1 MASGSIFTFDA
12 DPQRVSSPWL
22 GPDDAAARKAST
34 PALQQASSH
43 DQPLEPVM
51 LSDYGVTKLEAE
63 PQEGP
68 TEYKLH
74 LLLRPRRRYKSMSTV
89 PDSKR
94 AAVAVKMEP
103 RGLSATS
110 TESRQI
116 RLQQLTTQLLWRLQ
130 QSSPYHVLKPKDLV
144 VPRLPDDAVDL
155 HQALKVQRPVL
166 GLEESRGALYE
177 IGVSDDGTL
186 VGLTQDEMDESIV
199 TLRVMAATLG
209 CRVDVLRQVIVGE
222 CEWPETAELV
232 DNGASVPAQ
241 TLRHGT
247 LRVAEAFV
255 TPDFGSQSGDAGSR
269 NGLPKQD
276 AVAASGIDKSES
288 PSTSR
293 SVTDQLRVTLTG
305 PTTSG
310 KSTLLGTLST
320 STMDNGRGRS
330 RLSLF
335 KHRHEVVSGMT
346 SSVAQELLGY
356 KDDTIVNYAKAHVES
371 WLDIHFESENGR
383 LVFVSDSAGHPRFR
397 RTILRGL
404 VGWAPQWTVLC
415 LAADDLETNSAKDG
429 ISSSAQDVLGSD
441 GANVDLAKAHLE
453 LCLKLKTPLVVAI
466 TKLDLATKTS
476 IQRVLGKVLTL
487 IKEAGR
493 IPKILQPAQNEP
505 PSPSVLSASDSAKVK
520 GALGDLA
527 QGDDLLK
534 LVPIVL
540 TSAVSGAGIGLMHA
554 LLKELPLPRV
564 PTAHDFIGEALNPEQ
579 PSSVFHID
587 DTFSRPADFAS
598 ITENGSHSDLGI
610 VVSGYLRFGHLSVGD
625 TIVAGPFP
633 SDDDDFK
640 GRTPE
645 ERPSPG
651 GGYGLSISHPSSAEL
666 ARVAIRNA
674 VAASTIKGEWHNA
687 RIVSIRNL
695 RLGVRTLSAGQV
707 GTIGIL
713 LDMPPP
719 AGSSEGSL
727 EPPARE
733 VPRIRKGMVLAVPP
747 QHMLKTGMSL
757 QAASGLTAV
766 FHDLNAASLMIGTLV
781 NVYCGTVRAAA
792 RVLGLSTLRARDG
805 LHKAAS
811 ATDEV
816 EETFAVDQD
825 EDAMRPTGVE
835 VVLELLTSREW
846 IELGSQVVILEGGRN
861 DRSGLEGYVGNI
873 VEIVD

>member
-22 GPDDAAARKAST
+22 GPDDAAARKSST
-34 PALQQASSH
+34 PALQQASSN

-94 AAVAVKMEP
+94 AAVAVKTEP

-155 HQALKVQRPVL
+155 RQALQVQRPVL

-209 CRVDVLRQVIVGE
+209 CRVDLLREVIVGE

-232 DNGASVPAQ
+232 GNGASVPPQ

-255 TPDFGSQSGDAGSR
+255 TPDFGSRNGDPGSR
-269 NGLPKQD
+269 NGLSKQD
-276 AVAASGIDKSES
+276 ATAESGIDKSES

-293 SVTDQLRVTLTG
+293 SMTDQLRVTLTG

-356 KDDTIVNYAKAHVES
+356 KDDTIVNYSKAHVES

-505 PSPSVLSASDSAKVK
+505 PSPSAISASDSAKVK

-527 QGDDLLK
+527 QGGDLLK

-564 PTAHDFIGEALNPEQ
+564 PTAHDFVGEALNPEQ

-598 ITENGSHSDLGI
+598 ITDNGSQSDLGI

-633 SDDDDFK
+633 SGDDDLK

-695 RLGVRTLSAGQV
+695 RLGVRTLAAGQV

-713 LDMPPP
+713 LDVPPPP

-727 EPPARE
+727 EA
-733 VPRIRKGMVLAVPP
+733 PRIRKGMVLAVPP

-757 QAASGLTAV
+757 QAASGLTAM
-766 FHDLNAASLMIGTLV
+766 FHDPNAASLMIGTLV

-792 RVLGLSTLRARDG
+792 RVLGLSMLRARDG
-805 LHKAAS
+805 LHKAVS

-816 EETFAVDQD
+816 EEIFAVDQD
-825 EDAMRPTGVE
+825 EDATRPTGVE

>member
-22 GPDDAAARKAST
+22 GPDDAAARKSST
-34 PALQQASSH
+34 PALQQASSN

-94 AAVAVKMEP
+94 AAVAVKTEP

-155 HQALKVQRPVL
+155 RQALQVQRPVL

-209 CRVDVLRQVIVGE
+209 CRVDLLREVIVGE

-232 DNGASVPAQ
+232 GNGASVPPQ

-255 TPDFGSQSGDAGSR
+255 TPDFGSRNGDPGSR
-269 NGLPKQD
+269 NGLSRQD
-276 AVAASGIDKSES
+276 AAAESGIDKSES

-293 SVTDQLRVTLTG
+293 SMTDQLRVTLTG

-356 KDDTIVNYAKAHVES
+356 KDDTIVNYSKTHVES

-404 VGWAPQWTVLC
+404 
-415 LAADDLETNSAKDG
+415 
-429 ISSSAQDVLGSD
+429 
-441 GANVDLAKAHLE
+441 KAHLE

-505 PSPSVLSASDSAKVK
+505 PSPSAISASDSAKVK

-527 QGDDLLK
+527 QGGDLLK

-564 PTAHDFIGEALNPEQ
+564 PTAHDFVGEALNPEQ

-598 ITENGSHSDLGI
+598 ITDNGSQSDLGI

-633 SDDDDFK
+633 SGDDDVK

-695 RLGVRTLSAGQV
+695 RLGVRTLAAGQV

-713 LDMPPP
+713 LDVPPPP
-719 AGSSEGSL
+719 AGSSEESL
-727 EPPARE
+727 EA
-733 VPRIRKGMVLAVPP
+733 PRIRKGMVLAVPP

-757 QAASGLTAV
+757 QAASGLTAM

-805 LHKAAS
+805 LHKAVS

-816 EETFAVDQD
+816 EEIFAVDQD
-825 EDAMRPTGVE
+825 EDATRPTGVE

>member
-1 MASGSIFTFDA
+1 MASGSIFTFDV

-22 GPDDAAARKAST
+22 GPDDSAARKTST
-34 PALQQASSH
+34 PSLQPASD

-51 LSDYGVTKLEAE
+51 LSDCGVTKLEAE

-94 AAVAVKMEP
+94 AAAVKIEP
-103 RGLSATS
+103 RGLSSSS

-144 VPRLPDDAVDL
+144 IPRLPDDTVDL
-155 HQALKVQRPVL
+155 KQALKLQKPVL
-166 GLEESRGALYE
+166 GLDESRGALYE

-186 VGLTQDEMDESIV
+186 IGLTQDEMDESIT

-209 CRVDVLRQVIVGE
+209 CRVDLLREVIVGE
-222 CEWPETAELV
+222 CEWAETAELI
-232 DNGASVPAQ
+232 DNGASYPAQ

-255 TPDFGSQSGDAGSR
+255 TPDFGSNNAQKGST
-269 NGLPKQD
+269 NGAKQN
-276 AVAASGIDKSES
+276 AASGSSPEKSES
-288 PSTSR
+288 PSTSQ
-293 SVTDQLRVTLTG
+293 SVTDQLRITLTG

-356 KDDTIVNYAKAHVES
+356 KDNAIINYSGAHVES
-371 WLDIHFESENGR
+371 WIDVHFESENGR

-415 LAADDLETNSAKDG
+415 LAADDLEANSAKDG

-441 GANVDLAKAHLE
+441 GASVDLARAHLE
-453 LCLKLKTPLVVAI
+453 LCLKLKTPLVVII

-476 IQRVLGKVLTL
+476 LQRVLGKVLTL

-493 IPKILQPAQNEP
+493 TPKILQPAQNEP
-505 PSPSVLSASDSAKVK
+505 LNPSHIPASDSAKVK
-520 GALGDLA
+520 GALGDMA
-527 QGDDLLK
+527 QQGDFLK

-540 TSAVSGAGIGLMHA
+540 TSAVSGAGIGLTHA
-554 LLKELPLPRV
+554 LLKELPLPPP
-564 PTAHDFIGEALNPEQ
+564 PTAHDFIGMALNPEQ

-587 DTFSRPADFAS
+587 DTFTRPADFAS
-598 ITENGSHSDLGI
+598 ITDNVSQSDLGI
-610 VVSGYLRFGHLSVGD
+610 VVSGYLRFGQLSVGD
-625 TIVAGPFP
+625 VIVAGPFP
-633 SDDDDFK
+633 SGDDDFK

-666 ARVAIRNA
+666 AKVAIRNA

-695 RLGVRTLSAGQV
+695 RLGVRTLAAGQV

-713 LDMPPP
+713 LDIPPETT
-719 AGSSEGSL
+719 SEGL
-727 EPPARE
+727 EPQPRE
-733 VPRIRKGMVLAVPP
+733 VPRIRKGMVLAVPS
-747 QHMLKTGMSL
+747 QHMVKTGMSL

-792 RVLGLSTLRARDG
+792 RVLGLSTLRARHG
-805 LHKAAS
+805 SQKAMS
-811 ATDEV
+811 SIEEV
-816 EETFAVDQD
+816 EEIFTVDQE
-825 EDAMRPTGVE
+825 EDAMKPTGVE

-846 IELGSQVVILEGGRN
+846 IELGSQIVVLEGGRN
-861 DRSGLEGYVGNI
+861 DRSGLEGFVGNI

>member
-22 GPDDAAARKAST
+22 GPDDSAARKSST
-34 PALQQASSH
+34 PALQSAAD

-51 LSDYGVTKLEAE
+51 LSDCGVTKLEAE

-74 LLLRPRRRYKSMSTV
+74 LLLRPRRRYESMTTV

-94 AAVAVKMEP
+94 AAAVKMEP
-103 RGLSATS
+103 RGISATS

-116 RLQQLTTQLLWRLQ
+116 RLQQLTTQLLWRMQ

-144 VPRLPDDAVDL
+144 IPRLPDDTVDL
-155 HQALKVQRPVL
+155 NQALKVQKPVL

-186 VGLTQDEMDESIV
+186 IGLTQDEMDESIT

-209 CRVDVLRQVIVGE
+209 CRVDLLREVIVGE

-232 DNGASVPAQ
+232 DNGASFPAQ
-241 TLRHGT
+241 TLRRGT

-255 TPDFGSQSGDAGSR
+255 TPDFGSR
-269 NGLPKQD
+269 NGQKGSKNGASKSGAAA
-276 AVAASGIDKSES
+276 AVGGDKSES
-288 PSTSR
+288 PSMSHST
-293 SVTDQLRVTLTG
+293 TEQLRITLTG

-356 KDDTIVNYAKAHVES
+356 KEDAIINYSRSHVES
-371 WLDIHFESENGR
+371 WLDIHSESENGR

-415 LAADDLETNSAKDG
+415 LAADDLKANSAKDG

-441 GANVDLAKAHLE
+441 GASVDLARAHLE

-476 IQRVLGKVLTL
+476 LQRVLGQVLTL

-493 IPKILQPAQNEP
+493 TPKILQPAPNEP
-505 PSPSVLSASDSAKVK
+505 LNPSKIPASDAAKVK
-520 GALGDLA
+520 GALGDMA
-527 QGDDLLK
+527 QAGDLLK

-554 LLKELPLPRV
+554 VLKELPVPPP

-579 PSSVFHID
+579 PLSVFHID

-598 ITENGSHSDLGI
+598 ITESGSHSDMGI
-610 VVSGYLRFGHLSVGD
+610 VVSGYLRFGQLSVGD

-633 SDDDDFK
+633 SGDDDSK

-666 ARVAIRNA
+666 AKVAIRNA

-695 RLGVRTLSAGQV
+695 RLGVRTLAAGHV

-713 LDMPPP
+713 LDMPPEKSP
-719 AGSSEGSL
+719 EGL
-727 EPPARE
+727 EPQPRE
-733 VPRIRKGMVLAVPP
+733 APRIRKGMVLAVPP
-747 QHMLKTGMSL
+747 QHMVKTGMSL
-757 QAASGLTAV
+757 QAASGLTAM
-766 FHDLNAASLMIGTLV
+766 FHDLGAASLMIGTLV

-792 RVLGLSTLRARDG
+792 RVLGLSTIRARHG
-805 LHKAAS
+805 SQKAVS
-811 ATDEV
+811 AVEEV
-816 EETFAVDQD
+816 EEIFTVDQE
-825 EDAMRPTGVE
+825 EDVTRPTGVE

-846 IELGSQVVILEGGRN
+846 IELGSQIVILEGGRN
-861 DRSGLEGYVGNI
+861 DRSGLEGFVGNI